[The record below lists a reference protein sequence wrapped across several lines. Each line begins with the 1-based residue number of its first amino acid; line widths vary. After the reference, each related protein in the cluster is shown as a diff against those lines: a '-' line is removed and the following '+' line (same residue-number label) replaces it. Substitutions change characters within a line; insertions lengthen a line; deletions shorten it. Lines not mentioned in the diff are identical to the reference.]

1 MKDGVPMNTRGR
13 RRYSGPLS
21 EMWRKSIP
29 GLAAL
34 VVFSVFI
41 NVLRFA
47 GPLYLIQIFD
57 RVISSRSVET
67 LVILT
72 LAALL
77 ALVAGVALETI
88 RRRMLSRWSVWI
100 EHQLTSQSV
109 KAGLTSGVAN
119 PPLLASIEKVAGFI
133 ERGLSPWLDVVW
145 APIFLLC
152 VYFIHP
158 VLFLIAI
165 AATLLLIGLGL
176 LKENFTR
183 EPRQA
188 ERDAVKQAK
197 EVLVSADRHRDVVS
211 AFAMADAIAGR
222 WGRNRVD
229 GFLQRDRLNARG
241 SSLDAAIRVLNR
253 SLYIIL
259 LASGIWLFLNDQAS
273 LGGLFAARLIAN
285 FAYRMVGKAV
295 GEFRG
300 FREAREGYAKIK
312 ADLAKPSDGGPS
324 LLPGTPR
331 GTLILDEV
339 AFRHAG
345 SREDV
350 FRKLSLSLAPGE
362 LLLVIGRA
370 ATGKT
375 TLSRLLIGLLKPR
388 TGQVRLGDMN
398 VTRLPDYIRAEA
410 IGYLP
415 QQVEL
420 FEGTVAQNIARF
432 QQSSIDDV
440 VSAAKIAGIHQV
452 IIRLGQGYDTV
463 LDDTVGLSGS
473 ERKRI
478 ALARALFRAPRLIV
492 LDEPFA
498 NFDSSSRR
506 ALEAAVKV
514 MKESGC
520 SVIITMSG
528 QTNRL
533 AGLIDRT
540 LILGGRTPELSDPT
554 ERPVR
559 PQKTELRS
567 VK

>member
-1 MKDGVPMNTRGR
+1 MKDSVLMNMRSR
-13 RRYSGPLS
+13 RRFSAPLS
-21 EMWRKSIP
+21 DMWRRSIP
-29 GLAAL
+29 GLAA
-34 VVFSVFI
+34 VMTFSVFI
-41 NVLRFA
+41 NALRFT

-72 LAALL
+72 SAALL

-88 RRRMLSRWSVWI
+88 RRRMLSRWGVWI

-119 PPLLASIEKVAGFI
+119 PPLLLSIEKVSGFV
-133 ERGLSPWLDVVW
+133 ERGLSAWLDVIW

-158 VLFLIAI
+158 VLCLIAT
-165 AATLLLIGLGL
+165 AATVLLVCMSL
-176 LKENFTR
+176 LKEKLTR

-197 EVLVSADRHRDVVS
+197 EVLVSAERHKDVVS

-222 WGRNRVD
+222 WSRNRVD
-229 GFLQRDRLNARG
+229 GFLQRDRLNAWG

-253 SLYIIL
+253 GLYIIL
-259 LASGIWLFLNDQAS
+259 LASGIWLFLNNEAS

-295 GEFRG
+295 GELRG
-300 FREAREGYAKIK
+300 LREAREGYAKIK
-312 ADLAKPSDGGPS
+312 AELVKPSDGEPS
-324 LLPGTPR
+324 LMPGTPR
-331 GTLILDEV
+331 GTLILDEI

-362 LLLVIGRA
+362 LLLVVGRA

-398 VTRLPDYIRAEA
+398 VTRLPDSVRSEA

-432 QQSSIDDV
+432 QKSSIDDV
-440 VSAAKIAGIHQV
+440 VSAAKMAGIHHV
-452 IIRLGQGYDTV
+452 IIRLNQGYDTV
-463 LDDTVGLSGS
+463 LDDSVGLSGS

-478 ALARALFRAPRLIV
+478 ALARALFRAPRIVV

-498 NFDSSSRR
+498 NLDGSSRR
-506 ALEAAVKV
+506 TLEAAVKL

-520 SVIITMSG
+520 SVVVTMSG
-528 QTNRL
+528 QSNRL
-533 AGLIDRT
+533 AGLVDRT
-540 LILGGRTPELSDPT
+540 LILGGRTPELTDPS
-554 ERPVR
+554 ERRGR
-559 PQKTELRS
+559 PEKADLRS